1 MLLDIDLVQDKAMM
15 ERWGLE
21 GMESFEQKG
30 VKAKEGARGKLSPG
44 DASSAHTAVE
54 RGTTASASEVS

>member
-1 MLLDIDLVQDKAMM
+1 MM

-30 VKAKEGARGKLSPG
+30 VKAKEGARGKLSG
-44 DASSAHTAVE
+44 DVSSAHTAVE